1 MKSFFLFFGIL
12 SIAILACGPGST
24 STKDAN
30 LTVTTFIDESGRGI
44 FPETYLPLPNT
55 LVIAKW
61 NQHGHMLREV
71 KLTDRNGQAQFSVRY
86 THFFDVSVVPPCG
99 HYPTSPLFRDVTDTE
114 EAEFGFWPVD
124 PGEQLSQV
132 KVLLWKDLN
141 SNEMPDSDEGIE
153 NQKASIMFRVPG
165 GADGNVYNQDNF
177 LQESDAGWFD
187 IQLGN
192 SCGTIFMLLQDSTVT
207 TNSVS
212 KPGKVS
218 DAGAHGNTFYPS
230 IEIPY
235 DLGETTIYWEIG

>member
-24 STKDAN
+24 STKDAS
-30 LTVTTFIDESGRGI
+30 LTVTTFVDESGKGA

-71 KLTDRNGQAQFSVRY
+71 KLTDQKGQTQFSVGY
-86 THFFDVSVVPPCG
+86 THFFDVSIVPPCG
-99 HYPTSPLFRDVTDTE
+99 YYSTSALFRDATGVE
-114 EAEFGFWPVD
+114 KAEFGFWPATPD
-124 PGEQLSQV
+124 DQLS
-132 KVLLWKDLN
+132 KVRVFLWKDVN
-141 SNEMPDSDEGIE
+141 SNETPDPDEGIV
-153 NQKASIMFRVPG
+153 NQKASIMFQVPG
-165 GADGNVYNQDNF
+165 GADGNVYDQDNF
-177 LQESDAGWFD
+177 LQGSNDGWFD
-187 IQLGN
+187 IPLGN
-192 SCGTIFMLLQDSTVT
+192 SCGTIFMLLLDSDIT

-212 KPGKVS
+212 EPGKVS

-235 DLGETTIYWEIG
+235 SPGETTIHWEIG